1 MTNLVI
7 ATAGHVD
14 HGKSTLIKALTG
26 IETDTTKE
34 EKMRGLSI
42 NLGFAYLDLPNGQRV
57 GIVDVPGHERFI
69 KNMVAGLPGISLVL
83 LVIDAGEGVMPQT
96 KEHIDILTLL
106 GIQDFFL
113 VLTKVDTVDDEMKA
127 LVIADIREQ
136 LANTPLA
143 DAELIE
149 TDAVSGKS
157 LDLLKKKIQDWAETR
172 PEQAKKGDARLNVD
186 RVFSIKGFGTVVT
199 GTLLDGSVRIGDE
212 LTVYPGGKKTRI
224 RNIQVH
230 EQNVVQADAPHRTAL
245 NLANVSVEEIHRG
258 DVLSKVP
265 FLQPTWMID
274 AKIQCLRSAPTAME
288 LWDRV
293 RLLVGTREIMA
304 RIVPLGV
311 DQIEPGCDGFMQL
324 RLEEAIVIKEGDRFI
339 LRTYSPIFTI
349 GGGEV
354 LDAAPKKHRRF
365 KEDVLESLK
374 IKEEGNL
381 EDIVADFLRN
391 SCDVF
396 TPASKIAAYLGLA
409 EEHIQAIVQ
418 HLRQEKIIEETALGY
433 IHSEVYKKMRG
444 QTLQFLL
451 SYHQRY
457 PLRKG
462 MAIEELRSR
471 MRNLLH
477 INPKYR
483 DIQTEDSRSRMRKLL
498 SDRVISLFLQLM
510 IEHQYCRLKGSN
522 GAAAKFYVVFSE
534 TQLAVKKSIE
544 TTLEKSGFTPL
555 KVEDLSSLAK
565 DADAVLEALRG
576 DSVIFLTPEYVIA
589 KSVYDQAVKKIIDY
603 IGEYGKM
610 TLGDFR
616 DITKSSRKSSMLI
629 LEYADAGEVTK
640 RVENYRVLGKKGVK

>member
-149 TDAVSGKS
+149 TDAVSGKG

-510 IEHQYCRLKGSN
+510 IEHQYCRLEGSYV
-522 GAAAKFYVVFSE
+522 AAAKFYVVFSE

-555 KVEDLSSLAK
+555 KVEDFSSLAK

>member
-149 TDAVSGKS
+149 TDAVSGKG

-311 DQIEPGCDGFMQL
+311 DRIEPGCDGFMQL

-510 IEHQYCRLKGSN
+510 IEHQYCRLEGSYV
-522 GAAAKFYVVFSE
+522 AAAKFYVVFSE

>member
-149 TDAVSGKS
+149 TDAVSGKG

-477 INPKYR
+477 INPKAMSQ
-483 DIQTEDSRSRMRKLL
+483 QTVDK
-498 SDRVISLFLQLM
+498 
-510 IEHQYCRLKGSN
+510 
-522 GAAAKFYVVFSE
+522 
-534 TQLAVKKSIE
+534 
-544 TTLEKSGFTPL
+544 
-555 KVEDLSSLAK
+555 
-565 DADAVLEALRG
+565 
-576 DSVIFLTPEYVIA
+576 
-589 KSVYDQAVKKIIDY
+589 
-603 IGEYGKM
+603 
-610 TLGDFR
+610 
-616 DITKSSRKSSMLI
+616 
-629 LEYADAGEVTK
+629 
-640 RVENYRVLGKKGVK
+640 

>member
-149 TDAVSGKS
+149 TDAVSGKG

-510 IEHQYCRLKGSN
+510 IEHQYCRLEGSYV
-522 GAAAKFYVVFSE
+522 AAAKFHVVFSE

>member
-149 TDAVSGKS
+149 TDAVSGKG

-510 IEHQYCRLKGSN
+510 IEHQYCRLEGSYV
-522 GAAAKFYVVFSE
+522 AAAKFYVVFSE

-565 DADAVLEALRG
+565 DAGAVLEALRG